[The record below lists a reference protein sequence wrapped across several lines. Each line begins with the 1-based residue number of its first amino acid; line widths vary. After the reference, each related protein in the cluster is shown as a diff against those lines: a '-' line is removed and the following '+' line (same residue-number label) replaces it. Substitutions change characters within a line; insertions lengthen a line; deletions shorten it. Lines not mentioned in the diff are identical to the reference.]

1 MIEVNSNHL
10 QANLNLISVYELI
23 KNWQKALDE
32 IEIVRRIAGKTQN
45 KQAINIAEKK
55 LNFIK
60 GRMNLTK
67 QEMKRKTEPPFN

>member
-1 MIEVNSNHL
+1 M
-10 QANLNLISVYELI
+10 
-23 KNWQKALDE
+23 KNWQKTLDE
-32 IEIVRRIAGKTQN
+32 IEVVRRVAVKTQN
-45 KQAINIAEKK
+45 QQAINIAEKK

>member
-1 MIEVNSNHL
+1 M
-10 QANLNLISVYELI
+10 

-32 IEIVRRIAGKTQN
+32 IEIVRRIAGKNQN
-45 KQAINIAEKK
+45 QHAINIAEKK